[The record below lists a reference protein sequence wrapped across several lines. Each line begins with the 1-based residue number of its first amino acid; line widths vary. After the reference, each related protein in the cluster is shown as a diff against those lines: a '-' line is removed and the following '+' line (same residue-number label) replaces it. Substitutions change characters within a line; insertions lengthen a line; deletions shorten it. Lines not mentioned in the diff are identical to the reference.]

1 MTIKRSLILSH
12 VSMCIL
18 PFLMTFFVLVSSFS
32 GLYLYAKSGNHVMA
46 ESGFQFQVMSQVVR
60 TLIFHHIR
68 HSKES
73 LEDHWVLDILDP
85 IQSYVVLYRDGEV
98 TLQYGNDVYQQM
110 VEDLKRQKVQQEL
123 DEGEVNGTY
132 SETRMGQYSFME
144 RNRIAGHVY
153 HLYMLSHKPVNRS
166 DAAIEAAFRASNRF
180 IVISLVIFIG
190 LVSYGLSRFI
200 VRRILAP
207 LQELERGAREV
218 QQGNLSVHLSHAGK
232 DEFTPALSAFNL
244 MTEKLSASLR
254 EREEDEARRK
264 ELIASISHDIRTPL
278 TAIRAYIEGLLDHV
292 ADTPEKEEHYLR
304 VIEKKSEVLGRLID
318 QLQLLTKMDLGE
330 KALTLVPLD
339 LSTLVTDFI
348 DENRLLWEKQGADFR
363 IESKGA
369 HRMVGNTLLLERILE
384 NLITNSIRYKKEE
397 TVQIAVTVEAVAHEI
412 HLSIADDGSGVPEEA
427 LARLTEAFY
436 RTDLARSHTDKGSG
450 LGLAIV
456 KRAVTLMHGTL
467 SVANRTPHGLLV
479 QISFPKEERS

>member
-18 PFLMTFFVLVSSFS
+18 PFFMTFFVLVSSFA

-46 ESGFQFQVMSQVVR
+46 ESVFQFQVMSQVVR
-60 TLIFHHIR
+60 TSIFHNIR
-68 HSKES
+68 HGENPM
-73 LEDHWVLDILDP
+73 ENHWVLDIMDP
-85 IQSYVVLYRDGEV
+85 IQSYVVLYKDGKAV
-98 TLQYGNDVYQQM
+98 MQYGNDTYQKM
-110 VEDLKRQKVQQEL
+110 VDDLKRQKVQQEL
-123 DEGEVNGTY
+123 DEGGINGTY
-132 SETRMGQYSFME
+132 SATRMGQYSFME
-144 RNRIAGHVY
+144 RSVVGGHVY
-153 HLYMLSHKPVNRS
+153 HLYMLSQKPVNRN
-166 DAAIEAAFRASNRF
+166 DAAIEAAFHASNRF

-207 LQELERGAREV
+207 LQELERGAYEV
-218 QQGNLSVHLSHAGK
+218 QQGNLSVHLSHEGK

-264 ELIASISHDIRTPL
+264 ELIASISHDMRTPL

-318 QLQLLTKMDLGE
+318 QLLLLTKMDLGE
-330 KALTLVPLD
+330 KALPLVPLD
-339 LSTLVTDFI
+339 LSRLVTDFI
-348 DENRLLWEKQGADFR
+348 DENRILWEKQGADFY
-363 IESKGA
+363 IDSKEVPMMA
-369 HRMVGNTLLLERILE
+369 GNALLLERILE

-397 TVQIAVTVEAVAHEI
+397 TVRIAVTVEAAADEI

-427 LARLTEAFY
+427 LVRLTEAFY
-436 RTDLARSHTDKGSG
+436 RTDRARSHTDKGSG

-479 QISFPKEERS
+479 QISFPKEEKS

>member
-18 PFLMTFFVLVSSFS
+18 LFLMTFFVLVSSFS

-123 DEGEVNGTY
+123 DERAVNGTY
-132 SETRMGQYSFME
+132 SATRMGQYSFME
-144 RNRIAGHVY
+144 RKRIDGHVY

-166 DAAIEAAFRASNRF
+166 DAAIEAAFHASNRF

-190 LVSYGLSRFI
+190 LISYGLSRFI

-207 LQELERGAREV
+207 LQELERGAYEV
-218 QQGNLSVHLSHAGK
+218 QQGNLSVHLSHEGK

-304 VIEKKSEVLGRLID
+304 VIEKKSGGLGTSDRS
-318 QLQLLTKMDLGE
+318 
-330 KALTLVPLD
+330 AAA
-339 LSTLVTDFI
+339 S
-348 DENRLLWEKQGADFR
+348 DEN
-363 IESKGA
+363 
-369 HRMVGNTLLLERILE
+369 
-384 NLITNSIRYKKEE
+384 
-397 TVQIAVTVEAVAHEI
+397 
-412 HLSIADDGSGVPEEA
+412 GSGGEGA
-427 LARLTEAFY
+427 AACTARPFDAGYGFH
-436 RTDLARSHTDKGSG
+436 R
-450 LGLAIV
+450 
-456 KRAVTLMHGTL
+456 
-467 SVANRTPHGLLV
+467 
-479 QISFPKEERS
+479 